1 MGSNDALMKLI
12 KLADE
17 KIRMNNTLI
26 ALREVNFEEI
36 KIWQEFWK
44 EADAENRDN

>member
-1 MGSNDALMKLI
+1 MGSNTAILELI
-12 KLADE
+12 KYVDN
-17 KIRMNNTLI
+17 KIKINNTLI

-44 EADAENRDN
+44 GVEENSDF